1 MSKINLTKKFFISFV
16 FIFLVFFMCNKNF
29 SNADFTT
36 AEFIEA
42 VKGVYEMAH
51 NNHYAYG
58 NTGTLPP
65 CEDGLIA
72 CDRLIARALWDLGVQ
87 DQPAGGMTI
96 PIMDEFL
103 TTHGFAKYTN
113 QDEIMPGDII
123 LLNDVKGN
131 TEINAHW
138 HTFVIVTYDK
148 TTGMCTKYDTG
159 SGGRI
164 EAIQP
169 FSVPLFEPGY
179 ENRDLVAIYRWTGK
193 LGNIGNLSKLLD
205 QETGNYLVENTDI
218 SEGKPDTYDI
228 FIDENDLDPDDGL
241 EIPVIQT
248 PLDYVL
254 YNNDHFS
261 SIDFFNSK
269 SFDNKATLK
278 NVDVNW
284 QNELRNIWEHISNF
298 VKDMYKVLLYI
309 SVALLLTALILI
321 GVIINEYSYN

>member
-1 MSKINLTKKFFISFV
+1 M
-16 FIFLVFFMCNKNF
+16 FIFLVFFICNKNF

-51 NNHYAYG
+51 NNNFSYG
-58 NTGTLPP
+58 NTETLPP

-87 DQPAGGMTI
+87 DQPQGGMTI

-123 LLNDVKGN
+123 LLNDTKGN

-148 TTGMCTKYDTG
+148 DTGMCTKYDTG

-164 EAIQP
+164 QAIQP

-179 ENRDLVAIYRWTGK
+179 ENRDLIAIYRWTGK
-193 LGNIGNLSKLLD
+193 LGNIGNTGNLSKLLD
-205 QETGNYLVENTDI
+205 KETLNYLMENTDF

-228 FIDENDLDPDDGL
+228 FIDENDLDPDDG
-241 EIPVIQT
+241 
-248 PLDYVL
+248 
-254 YNNDHFS
+254 
-261 SIDFFNSK
+261 
-269 SFDNKATLK
+269 
-278 NVDVNW
+278 
-284 QNELRNIWEHISNF
+284 
-298 VKDMYKVLLYI
+298 M
-309 SVALLLTALILI
+309 
-321 GVIINEYSYN
+321 